1 MTGRMQLLRRYAT
14 RLGVSTTRIV
24 VTARAGAADAR
35 GRRRPIPIPTLD
47 EFILLHRVV
56 HAAVSAHPDVL
67 SMVDGARR
75 AFGWNVLGARP
86 ATSFARAW
94 RGSARPAHP
103 SPRGRTHAA

>member
-24 VTARAGAADAR
+24 VTARAG
-35 GRRRPIPIPTLD
+35 
-47 EFILLHRVV
+47 VV
-56 HAAVSAHPDVL
+56 HAAVSAHPDFL